1 MLCCVYGVDPRI
13 TMGFA
18 MTHHCP
24 ACLHESAK
32 KIRFTA
38 WGGVIG
44 PRLLSLVRCNGCG
57 VHYNGKSGRRVERAI
72 RVYTSVALGV
82 LILLAGLMI
91 YTLFAQ
97 DTPAKRPVRHGVPAG
112 FVS

>member
-1 MLCCVYGVDPRI
+1 MP
-13 TMGFA
+13 
-18 MTHHCP
+18 HHCP
-24 ACLHESAK
+24 ACSHETAQ

-57 VHYNGKSGRRVERAI
+57 MQYNGKSGRRVEKAI

-91 YTLFAQ
+91 YAMLSQGA
-97 DTPAKRPVRHGVPAG
+97 PVKKVVPHGEPAG

>member
-1 MLCCVYGVDPRI
+1 
-13 TMGFA
+13 MGPA

-24 ACLHESAK
+24 ACSHDSAK
-32 KIRFTA
+32 KIQFTA

-44 PRLLSLVRCNGCG
+44 PRLLSLVKCTACG
-57 VHYNGKSGRRVERAI
+57 MQYNGKSGRRVERAI

-82 LILLAGLMI
+82 LILLAGLVI
-91 YTLFAQ
+91 YSFLA
-97 DTPAKRPVRHGVPAG
+97 DGSSVKRPVRHGEPAG